1 MYRIVFCETF
11 PVFAAG
17 EIWRNTGEITML
29 SVFKIWQNIIH
40 NKWYDE
46 REKSVESV
54 ESES

>member
-1 MYRIVFCETF
+1 
-11 PVFAAG
+11 
-17 EIWRNTGEITML
+17 ML